1 VEQSREPTNR
11 NRIQGGVAWG
21 ERASDR
27 EAPSAKEP
35 SRRSGG
41 CAAKVTE
48 PYLGRSRFMPERA
61 TRRSAE
67 REVSRGRSSQR
78 DTADA
83 SMSALMKGRT
93 EGRAK
98 PL

>member
-1 VEQSREPTNR
+1 MEQSREPTNR
-11 NRIQGGVAWG
+11 NRIRGEVAQG

-27 EAPSAKEP
+27 EALSAKES

-41 CAAKVTE
+41 GAAKVTE
-48 PYLGRSRFMPERA
+48 PYLGRSRFMLERA
-61 TRRSAE
+61 TPRGGARSQQ
-67 REVSRGRSSQR
+67 SHSSQR
-78 DTADA
+78 DTVEA